1 MDVSYLLRDL
11 GGIARRSALLRVVDR
26 AQLERALAG
35 GLVVRDGRGLY
46 ALPGAD
52 EVRRV
57 AARLGGVLCL
67 TSAALQHGWAVKT
80 APDRP
85 HVLVSRGR
93 KLPPGARAL
102 AHVHV
107 GDPAACRVRDGVT
120 DPALTLEHC
129 LRQLPYDEALAVAD
143 SALRAGAGRQ
153 LLDELAERARGPG
166 SPQIRRVCENADA
179 RADNPFESALRAVAH
194 DVPGLHVVPQTVIT
208 DGTFTVRP
216 DLVDQQLLVVL
227 EADSFAW
234 HGKRS
239 ALAADAR
246 RYNELVIRGW
256 IVLRFSYED
265 VMFHADEVRRV
276 LLAVVALAELLREVG
291 SGGRRAA

>member
-1 MDVSYLLRDL
+1 MDVPDPLRDL
-11 GGIARRSALLRVVDR
+11 GGTARRSTLLRVLDR
-26 AQLERALAG
+26 VQLERALAA
-35 GLVVRDGRGLY
+35 GLVVREARGLY
-46 ALPGAD
+46 ALPEAD
-52 EVRRV
+52 EARRV

-67 TSAALQHGWAVKT
+67 TSAALRLGWAVKT
-80 APDRP
+80 VPDRP

-107 GDPAACRVRDGVT
+107 GDPPACRVRDGVT
-120 DPALTLEHC
+120 DPALTLEQC

-143 SALRAGAGRQ
+143 SALRAGAGRR
-153 LLDELAERARGPG
+153 LLDEVGERARGPG
-166 SPQIRRVCENADA
+166 SPQVRRVCENADA

-194 DVPGLHVVPQTVIT
+194 DVPGLQVVPQTVIT
-208 DGTFTVRP
+208 DGTFAVRP
-216 DLVDQQLLVVL
+216 DLVDERLLVVL
-227 EADSFAW
+227 EADSFSW

-265 VMFHADEVRRV
+265 VMFHADDVRRV
-276 LLAVVALAELLREVG
+276 LTEVVSLAERLREVG
-291 SGGRRAA
+291 RAGGRAA

>member
-1 MDVSYLLRDL
+1 MDVPDLLRDL
-11 GGIARRSALLRVVDR
+11 GGTARRSTLLRVLDR
-26 AQLERALAG
+26 VQLERALAA
-35 GLVVRDGRGLY
+35 GLVVREARGLY
-46 ALPGAD
+46 ALPEAD
-52 EVRRV
+52 EARRV

-67 TSAALQHGWAVKT
+67 TSAALRHGWAVKT
-80 APDRP
+80 VPDRP

-107 GDPAACRVRDGVT
+107 GDPPACRVRDGVT
-120 DPALTLEHC
+120 DPALTLEQC

-143 SALRAGAGRQ
+143 SALRAGAGRR
-153 LLDELAERARGPG
+153 LLDEVGERARGPG

-194 DVPGLHVVPQTVIT
+194 DVPGLQVVPQRVIS
-208 DGTFTVRP
+208 DGTFAVRP
-216 DLVDQQLLVVL
+216 DLVDERLLVVL
-227 EADSFAW
+227 EADSFGW

-265 VMFHADEVRRV
+265 VMFHADDVRRV
-276 LLAVVALAELLREVG
+276 LTEVVSLAERLREVG
-291 SGGRRAA
+291 RAGGRAA